1 MHDEKTQSLLQERI
15 RFAARSLD
23 GLKAPALSYAVA
35 TTDGTAVVGAIG
47 TSDLARDRDAS
58 PGDQYPW
65 FSMTKIAT
73 ATTVVRLAHSGD
85 IDLDALVGT
94 YLPGYRALSNGH
106 PTVRQ
111 LLTHT
116 AGLGNPLPIR
126 WVRPEGQPVDR
137 ELLARIARKHG
148 RPRRS
153 PGGRAAYSNI
163 GYLLAGQVIEA
174 VTGQSVEEAIGE
186 LVLRPLGM
194 DRTGFAAAPERPRA
208 TGYVGGPRLLDP
220 LLRAVL
226 PRGVAGPRVGH
237 HPSLNPF
244 VVEGA
249 AYGGLVGPAS
259 DAARLAAAHLPAPVD
274 DTDAQSPL
282 GDLGEMRLIRHPGRP
297 FDHGI
302 GWFRKPADAN
312 RSPTFVEHYG
322 TGVGFWNAMRIYPA
336 LGIAVVG
343 MTNAT
348 SRWPYDAFFTA
359 VVDAVRTE
367 VH

>member
-1 MHDEKTQSLLQERI
+1 MHDQETQPLLDERL
-15 RFAARSLD
+15 RSAARGLE

-35 TTDGTAVVGAIG
+35 TTDGTVAVGAIG
-47 TSDLARDRDAS
+47 TSDLATGRHAS
-58 PGDQYPW
+58 PDDQYPW

-73 ATTVVRLAHSGD
+73 ATTVVRLARRGD

-94 YLPGYRALSNGH
+94 YLPGYRELSNGH

-126 WVRPEGQPVDR
+126 WVRPEGRPVDR
-137 ELLARIARKHG
+137 ALLATIARKHG

-163 GYLLAGQVIEA
+163 GYLLAGQVIET
-174 VTGQSVEEAIGE
+174 VTGQPVEESVGQ

-220 LLRAVL
+220 VLRAVL
-226 PRGVAGPRVGH
+226 PRGVAGPRVGRYL
-237 HPSLNPF
+237 SLNPF

-259 DAARLAAAHLPAPVD
+259 DAVRLAAAHLPAPSD
-274 DTDAQSPL
+274 GTDARSPF

-302 GWFRKPADAN
+302 GWFRKPADKG
-312 RSPTFVEHYG
+312 RSPAFVEHYG
-322 TGVGFWNAMRIYPA
+322 TGVGFWNAMRIYPEFG
-336 LGIAVVG
+336 LAVVG

-348 SRWPYDAFFTA
+348 SAWPYDVFFTA
-359 VVDAVRTE
+359 VADAVRTE
-367 VH
+367 ER